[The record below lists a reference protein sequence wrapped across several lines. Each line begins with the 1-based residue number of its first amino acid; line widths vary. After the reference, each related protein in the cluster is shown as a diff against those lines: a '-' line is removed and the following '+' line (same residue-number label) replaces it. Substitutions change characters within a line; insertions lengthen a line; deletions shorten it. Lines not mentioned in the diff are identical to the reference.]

1 MLKEK
6 KSAGGSDT
14 TQTQLKH
21 FKLRVLSLLEYFLQ
35 RNSSKPL
42 VLTVY
47 SYLLQAFVNSYS
59 EKFARKKSILKVQ
72 KWICHFCRVF
82 WRKFKSWLLGLK
94 QKRSNLWL
102 RFVLSGFWRLYI
114 VKIKAWVEQL
124 IANLQGS
131 TILSTEL
138 CKGGT
143 QRFHE
148 QKLQEQKYEMKNP
161 EVKMWNIVED
171 LPCISLNRNGDFD

>member
-1 MLKEK
+1 MMSVEISSLK
-6 KSAGGSDT
+6 
-14 TQTQLKH
+14 
-21 FKLRVLSLLEYFLQ
+21 
-35 RNSSKPL
+35 N
-42 VLTVY
+42 
-47 SYLLQAFVNSYS
+47 
-59 EKFARKKSILKVQ
+59 
-72 KWICHFCRVF
+72 
-82 WRKFKSWLLGLK
+82 
-94 QKRSNLWL
+94 
-102 RFVLSGFWRLYI
+102 I
-114 VKIKAWVEQL
+114 VKIKSWVEQL

-138 CKGGT
+138 CNGGT